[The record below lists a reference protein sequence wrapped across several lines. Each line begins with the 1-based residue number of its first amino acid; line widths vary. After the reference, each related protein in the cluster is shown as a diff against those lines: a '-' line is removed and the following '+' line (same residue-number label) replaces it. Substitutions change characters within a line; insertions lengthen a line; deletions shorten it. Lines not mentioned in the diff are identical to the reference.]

1 MRMLRCKAVKYL
13 FSVFPFPFWQDFLI
27 RMHVQ
32 KCETCMRQIASRD
45 EVKALIVQ
53 EDDVVDFRDLWPA
66 VKSGIVAKKQE
77 KKTAISLYKKWVYAT
92 AGLVALVLVGFLF
105 YSLLIQNGILTDH
118 ERDAEF
124 QINSIRVGDKPATP
138 FLYQPKDSDMIL
150 VWAEKS
156 N

>member
-1 MRMLRCKAVKYL
+1 M
-13 FSVFPFPFWQDFLI
+13 S
-27 RMHVQ
+27 
-32 KCETCMRQIASRD
+32 QIASRD

-66 VKSGIVAKKQE
+66 VKNEVVAKKQE
-77 KKTAISLYKKWVYAT
+77 KKAVISLYRKWAFAA
-92 AGLVALVLVGFLF
+92 AGLVALVLAGFLF
-105 YSLLIQNGILTDH
+105 YSLLFQNGILTDQ
-118 ERDAEF
+118 EGEAGFR
-124 QINSIRVGDKPATP
+124 INSIRVGDKPATP